1 MKKIIV
7 EILIFILSILLFWF
21 LIFPISLILRIFR
34 HSLFD
39 LKKENKETYWIE
51 KKNKT
56 DFDN

>member
-21 LIFPISLILRIFR
+21 LIFPISLILRFFR

-39 LKKENKETYWIE
+39 LKIENKETYWIE